1 MGHLTVA
8 KKIQGTQRGSE
19 EKGLACDIFKH
30 SALVSKERTGIHS
43 V

>member
-1 MGHLTVA
+1 MRYLTFA
-8 KKIQGTQRGSE
+8 KLYGQQRGSE

-30 SALVSKERTGIHS
+30 SALVSQERTGIHS